1 MSVSKMEKLTVI
13 VQHQRVDAL
22 LERLMRLRCVD
33 LIDMPCEPNKLSSYG
48 EQANVAAIMAEAER
62 IDAVLPALY
71 AHTQRKRNFFRALP
85 KVKHA
90 DFRIDGRMERA
101 NKTVDEAERLVED
114 KKALTEARNAKLAEM
129 QTYAPYIGWQK
140 TLDDDGDAKSC
151 YLLGVFPAK
160 TSRATVMQ
168 TITDRNAMVNIQGE
182 DAKGL
187 YAAIMVHRDEREAT
201 IRSLAKIGFMVV
213 KLPRVKATA
222 KTMFDRADKERAELE
237 LKLARLERRLATLAE
252 HTHEVEILSDIVHTK
267 LLAEKQKHH
276 LGSTV
281 NCAVLSAWCPVD
293 EKARVKSL
301 LDSMDVAYE
310 FEKPLTSDKPPI
322 RLSNPRVI
330 QPFERVLGTYAYPVY
345 GKFEPTLVLSLL
357 FCLVFGLMF
366 PDAGYGFLMAAAAF
380 AIGFF
385 CHIPN
390 FMKRFFYVMGSC
402 GVFSMLFGLLF
413 GSYFGS
419 IPAALFETMPR
430 LTFLPDG
437 LLAFVSKFQP
447 VKNPAV
453 AVVLTFMLGVIHV
466 GVGQTLSIISLIR
479 QKFVKKALLDE
490 LCYLVFTLSL
500 LVVCLNW
507 LAGVIALGASLIAI
521 MLTQGLQVKG
531 FKNIVFNAVW
541 GLSGLLRYVGM
552 FFTYSRAFVLCVVAA
567 VFGLV
572 GYLLPSVASFPFVML
587 VVMLVVFF
595 VAYLTCKALNV
606 LFGAAR
612 LNGLK
617 YVDFAGKFYR
627 DANPEFR
634 PLAPEGRYAEDV
646 SPVESNSFE

>member
-1 MSVSKMEKLTVI
+1 MSVSKMEKLTII

-48 EQANVAAIMAEAER
+48 EHANVAAAMAEAER
-62 IDAVLPALY
+62 IDAVLPSLY
-71 AHTQRKRNFFRALP
+71 AHTQRKRGFFRALP

-90 DFRIDGRMERA
+90 DFCIDGRMERA
-101 NKTVDEAERLVED
+101 NKTVDEAERLIAD

-129 QTYAPYIGWQK
+129 RTYTPYLGWEK
-140 TLDDDGDAKSC
+140 PLDHDGDAATT
-151 YLLGVFPAK
+151 YLLGAFPSK
-160 TSRATVMQ
+160 TSRTTVVQ
-168 TITDRNAMVNIQGE
+168 TITDRNAMVRILSE
-182 DAKGL
+182 DVKGL
-187 YAAIMVHRDEREAT
+187 YVAIMVHRDEREAT
-201 IRSLAKIGFMVV
+201 MRSLAKIGFMTV

-222 KTMFDRADKERAELE
+222 KTMFDHADKERAELE
-237 LKLARLERRLATLAE
+237 LKLARLERRLASLAE
-252 HTHEVEILSDIVHTK
+252 HTHEVEILSDIAHTK

-276 LGSTV
+276 LGSTT
-281 NCAVLSAWCPVD
+281 NCAVLSAWCPAE
-293 EKARVKSL
+293 EKERVKNV
-301 LDSMDVAYE
+301 LDHMDVAYD
-310 FEKPLTSDKPPI
+310 FEKPLTSDKPPM

-345 GKFEPTLVLSLL
+345 GKFEPTLILSLL

-366 PDAGYGFLMAAAAF
+366 PDAGYGFVMAAAALSI
-380 AIGFF
+380 AFF

-419 IPAALFETMPR
+419 IPGMLFESVPR

-437 LLAFVSKFQP
+437 FLAFVSKFQP
-447 VKNPAV
+447 AKNPAV
-453 AVVLTFMLGVIHV
+453 AVVLTFMLGLVHV
-466 GVGQTLSIISLIR
+466 AVGQVLSMISLIQ

-500 LVVCLNW
+500 IAVCINW
-507 LAGVIALGASLIAI
+507 LVGVIAIGVSLLAI

-531 FKNIVFNAVW
+531 FKQIVFNAIW
-541 GLSGLLRYVGM
+541 GLVGLLRYVGM
-552 FFTYSRAFVLCVVAA
+552 FFTYSRTFVLGVVAA

-572 GYLLPSVASFPFVML
+572 CFLLPSVANFPFAMFLVMI
-587 VVMLVVFF
+587 VVFS
-595 VAYLTCKALNV
+595 VAYLTCKALNL
-606 LFGAAR
+606 LFGTAR